1 MIEMMNG
8 KITVSS
14 EVEKGSIFN
23 IILENVEVASVE
35 ALKSRQEKYIDFD
48 SIVFEKSTI
57 LIIDDIDFNRELIK
71 GFLEDYDFS
80 LPEAE
85 DGQEAIEKI
94 KQHKPD
100 LIMLDMKMPV
110 MDGYEVANI
119 LNKDE
124 QLKDIPI
131 IVVTASAMK
140 RNEEIISKFC
150 DAYLKK
156 PISKTDLIL
165 EIMKFLPHS
174 IKEEISADIAES
186 APEQINTEFSLETL
200 KNLPEL
206 LKILKEKQIY
216 CQELSELMAI
226 DEIEKFAEK
235 MKKLGYKYEYQPL
248 INWSED
254 LYLSAQAFDM
264 EKIQNSFL
272 KFSLDSVPKN

>member
-1 MIEMMNG
+1 M
-8 KITVSS
+8 
-14 EVEKGSIFN
+14 
-23 IILENVEVASVE
+23 
-35 ALKSRQEKYIDFD
+35 
-48 SIVFEKSTI
+48 FEKSTI

-131 IVVTASAMK
+131 IAVTASAMK
-140 RNEEIISKFC
+140 RNEEIISKLC

-216 CQELSELMAI
+216 CQKLSELMAI

-235 MKKLGYKYEYQPL
+235 MKKLGYEYEYQPL